1 MPSNVTEIQPEVLQ
15 RQIVPQ
21 FLEMLDDESS
31 LSDPAQLEQLAAT
44 LLIPVEQPEI
54 PAEVGAAAVRAL
66 EARRDATSA
75 GILAAL
81 GAFAAQPLADQAREG
96 LRRLAEEGVASR
108 STSAI
113 GTLMVGEAMR
123 IEHVSGDAEVL
134 AALLVRDD
142 GNAVQ
147 AAIFDIEH
155 RETGGALVECVLAL
169 PAPADQAR
177 DLIDTVDGAAPPQ
190 PIEPQELTM
199 RVIAAAQRSIKAGFA
214 LSADAGPA
222 LPIISRAL
230 TGDPHGIP
238 RPETMAPWELNDPEL
253 VVDAAED
260 EQEFQRLMD
269 LLLDELEQYV
279 RANVPPESA
288 VWQHGDFI
296 ATTMLQWKGGYDDGR
311 LGRWTSAGLAEYLL
325 DYFPRKVT
333 VDPETLD
340 AVPECAKAFLAF
352 MKARGSLSG
361 EPLDVLEQALDVL
374 GVEFKTHAQDSSRWG
389 LAKSMFMRMHTEGV
403 DPSQPGA
410 IDAWMDDFNSR
421 PREERDAIIGPAAD
435 RMAEAAGIRRPN
447 GSRTSKP
454 RAQRR
459 RAQKA
464 ARKRNRRG

>member
-1 MPSNVTEIQPEVLQ
+1 MPSNVTEVQSELLQ

-44 LLIPVEQPEI
+44 LLVPLEQPEI
-54 PAEVGAAAVRAL
+54 PAAAGAAVMRAI
-66 EARRDATSA
+66 EARGDATSA
-75 GILAAL
+75 GVLAAF
-81 GAFAAQPLADQAREG
+81 GALAARPLADQAREG
-96 LRRLAEEGVASR
+96 LRRLADEGVVSP
-108 STSAI
+108 SGSVI
-113 GTLMVGEAMR
+113 GTLMVAEAMR

-134 AALLVRDD
+134 AALLARDD
-142 GNAVQ
+142 SSEVQ
-147 AAIFDIEH
+147 AAIFGIEH
-155 RETGGALVECVLAL
+155 RETGGALVECVLAS
-169 PAPADQAR
+169 PAPADEAR
-177 DLIDTVDGAAPPQ
+177 DLIDAVDGAAPPQ
-190 PIEPQELTM
+190 PIEPQELTR
-199 RVIAAAQRSIKAGFA
+199 RVIAGAQRSIKAGFA

-238 RPETMAPWELNDPEL
+238 RPEMMAPWEQDDPEL

-260 EQEFQRLMD
+260 EKEFQRLMD

-288 VWQHGDFI
+288 VWRHGDFI
-296 ATTMLQWKGGYDDGR
+296 AMTMLQWKGGYDDGR
-311 LGRWTSAGLAEYLL
+311 LGRWTSADLAEYLL

-333 VDPETLD
+333 VDAETLD
-340 AVPECAKAFLAF
+340 AVPECVKAFLAF
-352 MKARGSLSG
+352 MQARGSLSG
-361 EPLDVLEQALDVL
+361 EPLEVLEQALDVL
-374 GVEFKTHAQDSSRWG
+374 GEESKTHAQDSSRWG
-389 LAKSMFMRMHTEGV
+389 LAKSMFVRMQTEGV

-435 RMAEAAGIRRPN
+435 RMAQAAGIRLPS
-447 GSRTSKP
+447 GSRAPKP